1 VKLIQVENEQLYREL
16 DAKQRQ
22 LNDAT
27 KKFDELREN
36 QEKSLQLIDNQKRFI
51 QKLEDE
57 AEQNLGVWQRKL
69 EGANA
74 ESSDLKSR
82 LEKEVTEN
90 RKLNETV
97 VELNKHVDRYKR
109 DLQNFNFKEFVSMKR
124 ELNALRQ
131 EKERHFIENASSG
144 VGGQNAINNGV
155 AALPLPPIKPS
166 NNNIFNFFK

>member
-1 VKLIQVENEQLYREL
+1 MENEQLYREL

-36 QEKSLQLIDNQKRFI
+36 QEKSLQLIDNQKKFI

-69 EGANA
+69 EGSNA
-74 ESSDLKSR
+74 ESSDLRTR
-82 LEKEVTEN
+82 LEKELTEN
-90 RKLNETV
+90 RKLNETA

-131 EKERHFIENASSG
+131 EKERHFIENASS
-144 VGGQNAINNGV
+144 VGQNAVNNGV